1 LLAALTAE
9 GGLSVSGSSLRH
21 PTIIYMGY
29 ALTDGVS
36 GQGSVDVDS
45 QVSEEAR
52 ATLTR
57 REAEVVRL
65 VSQGLSNK
73 AVALQLGL
81 REGTVKIHL
90 HNVFQK
96 LRVSNRTM
104 LMLKTVE
111 RVRPPAVLVL
121 GALVTMAWS
130 ALLGYEIIHLA
141 GLVI

>member
-1 LLAALTAE
+1 
-9 GGLSVSGSSLRH
+9 
-21 PTIIYMGY
+21 MGY